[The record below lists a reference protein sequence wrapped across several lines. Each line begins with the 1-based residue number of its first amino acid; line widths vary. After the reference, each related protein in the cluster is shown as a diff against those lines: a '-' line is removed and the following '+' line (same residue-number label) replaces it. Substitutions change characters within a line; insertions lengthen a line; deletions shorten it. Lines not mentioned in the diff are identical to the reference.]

1 MEKVYFCYFSP
12 PEKKQNCIIY
22 GKSIFLLFY
31 PAGPHKK
38 NLSPQNHKI
47 PQNKEPLKPKIP
59 QNTPKQP
66 NLMLFYLDVTR
77 VTHLIWTNHARYA
90 FDLDESR
97 ALRLM

>member
-1 MEKVYFCYFSP
+1 MEKVYFYYFTP
-12 PEKKQNCIIY
+12 PAPTKKIY
-22 GKSIFLLFY
+22 
-31 PAGPHKK
+31 PP
-38 NLSPQNHKI
+38 PNHKI

-59 QNTPKQP
+59 QNIPKQP